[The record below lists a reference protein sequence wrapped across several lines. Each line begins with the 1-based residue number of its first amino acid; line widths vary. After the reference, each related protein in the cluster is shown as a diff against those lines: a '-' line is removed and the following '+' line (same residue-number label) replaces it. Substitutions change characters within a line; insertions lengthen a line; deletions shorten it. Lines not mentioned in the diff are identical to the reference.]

1 MFCLFAVFF
10 PDRKTNLPCLS
21 LSFQSASCCSSN
33 SPMSLKPLFSHR
45 LIGRSVLGVYEL
57 FLHLHWPS
65 RAEVCIYNFLIC
77 KCAARNSN
85 KICLGAPRVCFQ
97 HLRCKCT
104 KTSQQ
109 ADAFHSQLLTLCAR
123 CSQLFFFVSS
133 CVIRYPSPLLP
144 PHLHTLLVF
153 VSLGIH

>member
-1 MFCLFAVFF
+1 MFCLFAVLF
-10 PDRKTNLPCLS
+10 PDHKRNLPCLS
-21 LSFQSASCCSSN
+21 LLFWLSVSFLLQFEPWASV
-33 SPMSLKPLFSHR
+33 SHR

-97 HLRCKCT
+97 DLRCKCR
-104 KTSQQ
+104 KTSYQ
-109 ADAFHSQLLTLCAR
+109 AARIPFPAFQALCLLLSQLPFC
-123 CSQLFFFVSS
+123 VSCCIICYS
-133 CVIRYPSPLLP
+133 SPLP
-144 PHLHTLLVF
+144 PHLHSLLVF